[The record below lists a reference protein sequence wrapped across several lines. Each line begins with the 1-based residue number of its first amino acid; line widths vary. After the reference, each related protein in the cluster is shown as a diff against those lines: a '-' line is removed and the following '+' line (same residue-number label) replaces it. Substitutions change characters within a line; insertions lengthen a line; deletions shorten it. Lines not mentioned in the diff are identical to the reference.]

1 MGVSLISS
9 PPAFLLFFSFSTF
22 CLLADPVLGITRHY
36 KFDVKLHNVT
46 RLCQTKS
53 IVSVN
58 GQFPGP
64 RIVARE
70 GDQLLIKVI
79 NHVPN
84 NISIHWHGIRQLR
97 SGWADG
103 PAYVTQCPIQTG
115 QSYVYNFTIVGQ
127 RGTLFWHAHIS
138 WLRATLY
145 GPIVILPKRGVPYPF
160 AKPYK
165 EVPIIFGEWFNAD
178 PEAVISQALQT
189 GGGPNVSDAY
199 TINGLP
205 GPLYNCSAKD
215 TFKLKV
221 KPGKTYL
228 LRLIN
233 AALNDDLFFSIAN
246 HTLSVVDVDA
256 VYVKPFETETLL
268 IAPGQTTNV
277 ILKTKPKYPN
287 ATFFMTARPYVTGQG
302 TFDNSTVAGILEYE
316 SPPDSLHSSI
326 SIRNLPL
333 FKPILPALN
342 DTSFATNFASKLRS
356 LGSAQY
362 PANVPQKVDKHFFFT
377 VGLGTSQCQH
387 NQTCQGPNGTKFA
400 ATVNN
405 ISFAMPTT
413 ALLQAHFF
421 GQSNGVYTPYF
432 PSSPIIPF
440 NYTGTPPN
448 NTMVSNGTKVVV
460 LPFNTSVELVMQDTS
475 ILGAESHPLHLHGFN
490 FFVVGQGFGNF
501 DPNKDPAKFN
511 LIDPVERNT
520 VGVPSGGWVAI
531 RFLADNPGVWFM
543 HCHLE
548 VHTSWGLKMAWI
560 VLDGEL
566 TNQKL
571 LPPPADLPKC

>member
-1 MGVSLISS
+1 MGALVLPSKVLLGVLLS
-9 PPAFLLFFSFSTF
+9 FLFL
-22 CLLADPVLGITRHY
+22 CLHSKPVLGITRHY
-36 KFDVKLHNVT
+36 KFDIKLQNVT
-46 RLCQTKS
+46 RLCHTKS

-70 GDQLLIKVI
+70 GDQLLIKVV
-79 NHVPN
+79 NHVSN
-84 NISIHWHGIRQLR
+84 NLSIHWHGIRQLR
-97 SGWADG
+97 TGWADG

-115 QSYVYNFTIVGQ
+115 QSYVYNFTITGQ

-138 WLRATLY
+138 WLRATVY
-145 GPIVILPKRGVPYPF
+145 GPLIILPKRGIPYPF
-160 AKPYK
+160 PKPHM

-178 PEAVISQALQT
+178 PEAIISQALQA

-215 TFKLKV
+215 TFRLKV

-233 AALNDDLFFSIAN
+233 AALNDELFFSIAN
-246 HTLSVVDVDA
+246 HSLTVVEADA
-256 VYVKPFETETLL
+256 LYVKPFETQTLL

-277 ILKTKPKYPN
+277 LLKTKPHYPN
-287 ATFFMTARPYVTGQG
+287 ASFFMTARPYATGLG
-302 TFDNSTVAGILEYE
+302 TFDNSTVASILEYE
-316 SPPDSLHSSI
+316 QPFKKLHPRI
-326 SIRNLPL
+326 SINKLPL
-333 FKPILPALN
+333 YKPVLPALN
-342 DTSFATNFASKLRS
+342 DTSFATKFTNKLRS
-356 LGSAQY
+356 LNTPQFPAQ
-362 PANVPQKVDKHFFFT
+362 VPQKVDRKFFFT
-377 VGLGTSQCQH
+377 IGLGTSPCEG
-387 NQTCQGPNGTKFA
+387 NQTCQGPNGTMFA
-400 ATVNN
+400 ASVNN
-405 ISFAMPTT
+405 VSFAMPTT
-413 ALLQAHFF
+413 ALLQAHFS
-421 GQSNGVYTPYF
+421 GQSHSVYTTDF
-432 PSSPIIPF
+432 PSDPVILF

-448 NTMVSNGTKVVV
+448 NTMVSNGTKLMV

-501 DPNKDPAKFN
+501 DPNKDPKNFN
-511 LIDPVERNT
+511 LVDPVERNT
-520 VGVPSGGWVAI
+520 IGVPSGGWVAI

-560 VLDGEL
+560 VLDGKL
-566 TNQKL
+566 PNQKL

>member
-1 MGVSLISS
+1 MGVSLLSSS
-9 PPAFLLFFSFSTF
+9 PAILVFFSFFTF
-22 CLLADPVLGITRHY
+22 CILADPVLGITRHY

-46 RLCQTKS
+46 RLCHTKS
-53 IVSVN
+53 IVSMN
-58 GQFPGP
+58 EQFPGP

-70 GDQLLIKVI
+70 GDQLLIKVV

-103 PAYVTQCPIQTG
+103 SAYVTHCPIQTG
-115 QSYVYNFTIVGQ
+115 QSYVYNFTIIGQ

-138 WLRATLY
+138 WLRGTLY

-199 TINGLP
+199 TINDLP
-205 GPLYNCSAKD
+205 GPLHNCSAKG
-215 TFKLKV
+215 

-233 AALNDDLFFSIAN
+233 AALNDELFFSIAN
-246 HTLSVVDVDA
+246 HTLSVIDV
-256 VYVKPFETETLL
+256 VFVKPFETETLL
-268 IAPGQTTNV
+268 IA
-277 ILKTKPKYPN
+277 L
-287 ATFFMTARPYVTGQG
+287 GQG
-302 TFDNSTVAGILEYE
+302 TFDNSTVAGVLEYE

-326 SIRNLPL
+326 SIKKLPL

-342 DTSFATNFASKLRS
+342 DTSFAIAWAVHNTLPTCPRKSIS
-356 LGSAQY
+356 I
-362 PANVPQKVDKHFFFT
+362 FFFT
-377 VGLGTSQCQH
+377 VGLGISPCQH
-387 NQTCQGPNGTKFA
+387 NQTCQGPYGTK
-400 ATVNN
+400 
-405 ISFAMPTT
+405 
-413 ALLQAHFF
+413 
-421 GQSNGVYTPYF
+421 VYNPDF
-432 PSSPIIPF
+432 PSSPINPF

-448 NTMVSNGTKVVV
+448 NTMVSNGTKVEV

-490 FFVVGQGFGNF
+490 YFVVGKGFGNF

-511 LIDPVERNT
+511 LIDPVQRNT
-520 VGVPSGGWVAI
+520 VGVPSGDWVC
-531 RFLADNPGVWFM
+531 FLADNPGKLHVEHPYDASNACFELKMMITNENKNRIVAGVWFM

-566 TNQKL
+566 SNQKL
-571 LPPPADLPKC
+571 LPPPPYLPKC